1 MLKQQIRQIVQSNPN
16 YAAITPAIEKEIL
29 HHDIMDALVTHG
41 AM

>member
-29 HHDIMDALVTHG
+29 HHGIMVVLVTHG